1 MYPRHFRD
9 YPIANTQYPVTFHLS
24 GEQTVSSSIPVVQVG
39 KSALQ
44 VPRLGV
50 GLAPISNLYNPVSQE
65 QATEM
70 ILWAV
75 EHGMNFFD
83 TAPMYGAGLSE
94 RRTGI
99 ALHGIARDRY
109 LLQTKVGRIVREDG
123 SIYFDFSRDGI
134 LRSIEE
140 SLKRLG
146 VDRIDSLL
154 VHDPDVNHEE
164 ENFRQ
169 VLDEAF
175 PTLADLRSQGVIKAI
190 GAGMNQWQMEWEF
203 ARNFDVDC
211 FLLAGRYT
219 LLEQTSL
226 DFLDYCHEHQIGVFL
241 GGVYN
246 SGILATGPV
255 EGARYQYK
263 PAPEEILEKTR
274 RIQAICQRY
283 HIPLRTAAVHFAA
296 AHPAIK
302 SLILGSVNRA
312 EAEDNRQIWETEIPA
327 ALWQD
332 LHEAGLIEADAP
344 TPA

>member
-1 MYPRHFRD
+1 M
-9 YPIANTQYPVTFHLS
+9 
-24 GEQTVSSSIPVVQVG
+24 SSSISVVQVG
-39 KSALQ
+39 NTSMR

-50 GLAPISNLYNPVSQE
+50 GTAPIGNFRE
-65 QATEM
+65 RDFDAQAIEM
-70 ILWAV
+70 IQWAV
-75 EHGMNFFD
+75 ENGMHFFD
-83 TAPMYGAGLSE
+83 TAPLYGAGLSE
-94 RRTGI
+94 QRVGSALRGI
-99 ALHGIARDRY
+99 QRDRY
-109 LLQTKVGRIVREDG
+109 VLQTKVGRIVREDG

-140 SLKRLG
+140 SLGRMG

-154 VHDPDVNHEE
+154 VHDPDVEDEE
-164 ENFRQ
+164 KSFRQ

-175 PTLADLRSQGVIKAI
+175 PTLADLRSQGVIKAL

-226 DFLDYCHEHQIGVFL
+226 DFLDYCREHQIGVFL

-255 EGARYQYK
+255 EGARYQYR
-263 PAPEEILEKTR
+263 PAPPKIMDKAR
-274 RIQAICQRY
+274 RIEEICQRY
-283 HIPLRTAAVHFAA
+283 NVPLRVAAVHFAA
-296 AHPAIK
+296 AHPAIT
-302 SLILGSVNRA
+302 SLVLGSLSRA
-312 EAEDNRQIWETEIPA
+312 EAEDNRRIWETEIPA

-332 LHEAGLIEADAP
+332 LRDAGLIEASAP
-344 TPA
+344 TPG

>member
-1 MYPRHFRD
+1 MY
-9 YPIANTQYPVTFHLS
+9 
-24 GEQTVSSSIPVVQVG
+24 
-39 KSALQ
+39 

-50 GLAPISNLYNPVSQE
+50 GTAPIGNFRETAYDAQSI
-65 QATEM
+65 EM
-70 ILWAV
+70 IQWAV
-75 EHGMNFFD
+75 EHGMHFFD
-83 TAPMYGAGLSE
+83 TAPLYGAGISE
-94 RRTGI
+94 RRLGDALRGI
-99 ALHGIARDRY
+99 DRDRY
-109 LLQTKVGRIVREDG
+109 VLQTKVGRIVREDG

-134 LRSIEE
+134 LRSIED
-140 SLKRLG
+140 SLTRLG

-154 VHDPDVNHEE
+154 VHDPDVDDEE
-164 ENFRQ
+164 KSFRQ

-226 DFLDYCHEHQIGVFL
+226 DFLDYCHEQQIGIFL

-255 EGARYQYK
+255 EGARYQYRV
-263 PAPEEILEKTR
+263 APPEIMEKAR
-274 RIQAICQRY
+274 RIEEVCQR
-283 HIPLRTAAVHFAA
+283 HNVRLRVAAVHFAA

-302 SLILGSVNRA
+302 SLVLGSA
-312 EAEDNRQIWETEIPA
+312 SQPEAADNRQIWEAEVPS

-332 LHEAGLIEADAP
+332 LREEGLIEASAP